1 MASYKDT
8 VPTFNPYVKQLP
20 LEAMVQVGMY
30 KQQKYEEGIQK
41 IQTSIDNVAGLD
53 VANDADKAYLQSKLN
68 QLGNDL
74 TTVAAGDFSNFQL
87 VNSTTGMVSQ
97 IARDPNV
104 QTAAS
109 STAWLR
115 KQQADMEKAIAEGKS
130 SQSNIYDFNQ
140 QASEY
145 LNNDKVGQSFRGRY
159 TQYTDVK
166 KKALD
171 TIKALNP
178 DLVKYDIPFVDEN
191 GRIDQTRIAD
201 AMKRYKIEGISAE
214 KITQAL
220 SATMTP
226 DDLNQLRI
234 DAKYQFRGVGSE
246 QLAVKAKQDYDIQR
260 RVAIGEL
267 DRLQV
272 QQAITTDPT
281 KLDDI
286 ENQIEQYRDLLGGDG
301 KVGKLD
307 ERFYKNVE
315 QARTNPDEVKYNIY
329 KDGFISE
336 YANAFKSSKQEMEY
350 VTNPLKA
357 QQNWVASHKL
367 DLDKFTQSKYE
378 FGVNSQFRQTEI
390 GLKAEEVRLK
400 AEENAYKQIE
410 LYGVKAPWTTLG
422 NDTDNKNRGREL
434 FSAHVVSVDDKIKS
448 SKKALNDAG
457 YDDKEINAMLK
468 SWTDSQGVASKA
480 NVPANA
486 IDEII
491 SITKNNN
498 YVSQLHAFE
507 TKTRAEAEAEAGVK
521 GVMENAAKGKNGLD
535 FTHKGERVRLSAKEI
550 IDFELAVVPVQTKD
564 AEGHT
569 VTRKMIDTGKL
580 TPSQLKYAEAT
591 YGKSSFA
598 VSKGGKLVSAG
609 YEGYPTSSI
618 SNREAMD
625 KITRPHIY
633 AANDIR
639 SAYTKADN
647 IFTQKLGE
655 SANAFVP
662 RIKAVANP
670 KGEIP
675 GATLS
680 GLNQLIIAQN
690 ERGIATDADWDFPTA
705 SSYLSDKLAKD
716 TKVIVKQDGDNY
728 EIQLRNVTNPT
739 VVQRIKVSP
748 AEVQDYLGDQY
759 VNYNTQDSARFTIGK
774 GKSDILNRN
783 VATQALMQKSFGDFP
798 GIKKLQVTANL
809 EEVGQGSGLFIPTV
823 YLKQK
828 DGKYIRFEL
837 SGDNKLSRVG
847 YKQGKDN
854 LNALNDKVLMNVL
867 KQAYPTYD
875 FDSKID
881 YP

>member
-20 LEAMVQVGMY
+20 VEAMVQVGMY
-30 KQQKYEEGIQK
+30 KQQKYDEGIQK
-41 IQTSIDNVAGLD
+41 IQTSIDNIAGLD
-53 VANDADKAYLQSKLN
+53 VANGADKAYLQSKLN

-87 VNSTTGMVSQ
+87 VNSTTGMISQ
-97 IARDPNV
+97 LARDPNV
-104 QTAAS
+104 QNAVS

-115 KQQADMEKAIAEGKS
+115 KQQAEMEKAIAEGKS

-140 QASEY
+140 QASAY
-145 LNNDKVGQSFRGRY
+145 ANSDKVGESFRGRY

-191 GRIDQTRIAD
+191 GRIDQTKIAD
-201 AMKRYKIEGISAE
+201 AMKRYKIEGVSPE
-214 KITQAL
+214 KIAQAL
-220 SATMTP
+220 HATMTP

-234 DAKYQFRGVGSE
+234 DSKYEFRGVGPE
-246 QLAVKAKQDYDIQR
+246 QLTLKAKQEYDVQR
-260 RVAIGEL
+260 TQAIGQL
-267 DRLQV
+267 DKLEIEK
-272 QQAITTDPT
+272 AITTDPT
-281 KLDDI
+281 KLNDI
-286 ENQIEQYRDLLGGDG
+286 ENQIDQYKELLGGDG

-336 YANAFKSSKQEMEY
+336 YANAFKYNKQEMEY
-350 VTNPLKA
+350 VKSPLMEH
-357 QQNWVASHKL
+357 QEWLSGHKL
-367 DLDKFTQSKYE
+367 DLDKFAQSKYE
-378 FGVNSQFRQTEI
+378 FGVNTQFKQAEL
-390 GLKAEEVRLK
+390 GLKAEEIRLK
-400 AEENAYKQIE
+400 AEENAFKQVE
-410 LYGVKAPWTTLG
+410 LYGPKAPWTTLG
-422 NDTDNKNRGREL
+422 NETDNKNRGREL

-448 SKKALNDAG
+448 SKKELNDAG
-457 YDDKEINAMLK
+457 YSDSEINAMLK
-468 SWTDSQGVASKA
+468 SWTDSQGIASKA
-480 NVPANA
+480 NVPADA
-486 IDEII
+486 IDEVI

-498 YVSQLHAFE
+498 YLSQLRAFE
-507 TKTRAEAEAEAGVK
+507 IKTRAEAEQKAGVK
-521 GVMENAAKGKNGLD
+521 DIMNKAVEGKTGLS
-535 FTHKGERVRLSAKEI
+535 FTHKGQKVSLSPKEI
-550 IDFELAVVPVQTKD
+550 IDFELAVVPVETKD
-564 AEGHT
+564 SEGHT

-580 TPSQLKYAEAT
+580 NPNQLKYAEAT
-591 YGKSSFA
+591 YGKGAFA
-598 VSKGGKLVSAG
+598 VSKGGKIVSAG

-618 SNREAMD
+618 SDRNAID

-639 SAYTKADN
+639 SAYEKANN
-647 IFTQKLGE
+647 IFTEKIGE
-655 SANAFVP
+655 SASAFVP
-662 RIKAVANP
+662 RIKAVANS

-675 GATLS
+675 SATLA

-690 ERGIATDADWDFPTA
+690 ERGIATDADWDFSTA

-739 VVQRIKVSP
+739 VVQRIKVNPS
-748 AEVQDYLGDQY
+748 EVQAYLGDNY
-759 VNYNTQDSARFTIGK
+759 VNQNVQESARFAIGK

-783 VATQALMQKSFGDFP
+783 NPKQALMQKSFGDFP

-809 EEVGQGSGLFIPTV
+809 QEVGKGSGLFIPTV
-823 YLKQK
+823 FIKNK
-828 DGKYIRFEL
+828 DDRYIKFEL
-837 SGDNKLSRVG
+837 AGDNKLSRVG
-847 YKQGKDN
+847 FKQGKDN
-854 LNALNDKVLMNVL
+854 LNALNDEVLMKVL
-867 KQAYPTYD
+867 KQAYPNFD
-875 FDSKID
+875 FSTID
-881 YP
+881 Y